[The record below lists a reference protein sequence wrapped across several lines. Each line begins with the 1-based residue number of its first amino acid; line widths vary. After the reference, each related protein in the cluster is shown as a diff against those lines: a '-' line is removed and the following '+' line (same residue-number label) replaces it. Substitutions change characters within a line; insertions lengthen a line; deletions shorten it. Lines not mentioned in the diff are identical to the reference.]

1 MVQSKLALLVVGL
14 AVSALMDGGAR
25 AQTTRDE
32 GRDLYM
38 ASCASCHGATARGDG
53 PMAPQLVKPPS
64 DLTALSR
71 RNGGV
76 FPSQRLWET
85 IDGRWSTETGP
96 HGARTMPIWGDVFRA
111 QAGASHPEWY
121 VRYRISAL
129 LDYLARV
136 QER

>member
-1 MVQSKLALLVVGL
+1 MQQTKRVVVVFLAAL
-14 AVSALMDGGAR
+14 AISNGDAR

-32 GRDLYM
+32 GRDIYV
-38 ASCASCHGATARGDG
+38 ASCASCHGISARGDG
-53 PMAPQLVKPPS
+53 PMLLQLVRPPS
-64 DLTALSR
+64 DLTTLSR

-85 IDGRWSTETGP
+85 IDGRWATETGP
-96 HGARTMPIWGDVFRA
+96 HGGREMPIWGDVFRA

-121 VRYRISAL
+121 VRYRINAL
-129 LDYLARV
+129 LDFLARV